1 MPLDDSSAVFCV
13 FPKEKVLPFP
23 ISYILCYEKTEWL
36 FIFLYENEYYS
47 IKMIKFANTNPIF
60 NYHHDGNKQETIFQ

>member
-13 FPKEKVLPFP
+13 FSKEKVLPFP
-23 ISYILCYEKTEWL
+23 ISYILCYEKTEWF

-47 IKMIKFANTNPIF
+47 IKMINFANTNPIF
-60 NYHHDGNKQETIFQ
+60 KYHHDGNKQETIFQ

>member
-23 ISYILCYEKTEWL
+23 ISYILCYEKTEW
-36 FIFLYENEYYS
+36 
-47 IKMIKFANTNPIF
+47 F